1 MMTKKIKQMLSVSL
15 SAAMIFS
22 MVGFSKPAFG
32 EEKKS
37 ADVVLTVVHTNDT
50 HSRIEEGKA
59 EIGFA
64 EMAAQVDK
72 MRKDNKN
79 LILLDAGDTF
89 HGLPVATVVKG
100 DSIAK
105 AMNVMGYDAMTAGN
119 HDFNYGYDRLKEI
132 EKTLKF
138 PILSANVKTK
148 DKKDAFKPYMI
159 KEVKGIKVGIF
170 GLSTPE
176 TATKTN
182 PKNVEGVTFENPIET
197 SKKMVQELKKE
208 NVDMII
214 ALGHIGLDENSEFTS
229 KKIIEAV
236 DGIDLFID
244 GHSHTLLKDGMV
256 VKNTLIAQTGNY
268 GQNLGVVEIGF
279 KDKKI
284 VDKKASLITKNDVKP
299 AVVPPADNDKKPEKD
314 QIKAELAGKMYLEPN
329 KAVLESIKKSK
340 DEMKSVTGQVIGKTT
355 VELEGKRENVRSRET
370 NLGNLLADA
379 MKEETKADLAIT
391 NGGGI
396 RDSIDVGDI
405 TKEEVLKVLPFG
417 SYIITKEVKGEDLVK
432 VLEHATDAYPN
443 VEGKFPQVSGITFK
457 IDMSKEKGSRV
468 ADIMVNGQKLD
479 LNKTYVVA
487 TSDFIANGG
496 DGYPVFKT
504 AKLLN
509 EFGGQDEVLMNHLK
523 KHNPVAPKDGER
535 VIVINQNQ
543 KEVKPAA

>member
-314 QIKAELAGKMYLEPN
+314 QIKAEPAGKMYLEPN

-468 ADIMVNGQKLD
+468 TDIMVNGQKLD

-509 EFGGQDEVLMNHLK
+509 EFEGQDEVLMNYLK

>member
-148 DKKDAFKPYMI
+148 DSKDAFKPYMI

-314 QIKAELAGKMYLEPN
+314 QIKAEPAGKMYLEPN

-468 ADIMVNGQKLD
+468 TDIMVNGQKLD

-509 EFGGQDEVLMNHLK
+509 EFGGQDEVLMNYLK

>member
-314 QIKAELAGKMYLEPN
+314 QIKAEPAGKMYLEPN

-468 ADIMVNGQKLD
+468 TDIMVNGQKLD
-479 LNKTYVVA
+479 LNKMYVVA

>member
-148 DKKDAFKPYMI
+148 DSKDAFKPYMI

-314 QIKAELAGKMYLEPN
+314 QIKAEPAGKMYLEPN

>member
-148 DKKDAFKPYMI
+148 DSKDAFKPYMI

-314 QIKAELAGKMYLEPN
+314 QIKAEPAGKMYLEPN

-468 ADIMVNGQKLD
+468 TDIMVNGQKLD

>member
-314 QIKAELAGKMYLEPN
+314 QIKAEPAGKMYLEPN

-468 ADIMVNGQKLD
+468 TDIMVNGQKLD

>member
-32 EEKKS
+32 EEKKN

-100 DSIAK
+100 DSVAK
-105 AMNVMGYDAMTAGN
+105 VMNTMGYDAMTAGN

-148 DKKDAFKPYMI
+148 DNKDAFKPYMI

-314 QIKAELAGKMYLEPN
+314 QIKAEPAGKMYLEPN

-340 DEMKSVTGQVIGKTT
+340 DEMKSVTGEVVGKTT
-355 VELEGKRENVRSRET
+355 VALEGKRENVRSRET

-457 IDMSKEKGSRV
+457 IDMSKQKGSRV

-509 EFGGQDEVLMNHLK
+509 EFGGQDEVLMNYLK

>member
-314 QIKAELAGKMYLEPN
+314 QIKAEPAGKMYLEPN

-479 LNKTYVVA
+479 LNKMYVVA

-509 EFGGQDEVLMNHLK
+509 EFEGQDEVLMNYLK

>member
-148 DKKDAFKPYMI
+148 DSKDAFKPYMI

-314 QIKAELAGKMYLEPN
+314 QIKAEPAGKMYLEPN

-509 EFGGQDEVLMNHLK
+509 EFGGQDEVLMNYLK